1 MAVQKPSVGPSSS
14 DGRDS
19 PPPLFILP
27 SFLPMNSLRLDA
39 ASMGLPGQSTAM
51 SMQKFDDS
59 QPPDQTAACE
69 PLDTPEPEFVSSSP
83 ALQRLLDQAG
93 IIAPHLRIATL
104 EGESGTGK
112 HTLARL
118 LYGRYALRHPD
129 IRHWGFTRYDAR
141 DWLLS
146 QTEPRSLAGFIFLDR
161 VDLLGAPG
169 QSLLLRILKA
179 LDFRQTGTLAVIG
192 SSESSLRELARN
204 NQFLS
209 ELALRLTSVR
219 LTLPPLRERQTDII
233 PLANFF
239 LQRLSTRY
247 NLHAFALSAS
257 AVSCLLQ
264 HQWPGN
270 LRELSSILES
280 AVIECSNSII
290 QPEDLALP
298 DHSPATFLPT
308 RTPELLNLDAVIYR
322 HILHVLHLN
331 GGNKLRAARQL
342 GVSRSTLYRLLEK
355 RITDK
360 RLTFSR

>member
-1 MAVQKPSVGPSSS
+1 
-14 DGRDS
+14 
-19 PPPLFILP
+19 
-27 SFLPMNSLRLDA
+27 
-39 ASMGLPGQSTAM
+39 M
-51 SMQKFDDS
+51 SMQTFVESKLPNQPADS
-59 QPPDQTAACE
+59 EA
-69 PLDTPEPEFVSSSP
+69 LDTPEPQFVSTSP
-83 ALQRLLDQAG
+83 AIGRLLDQAG

-118 LYGRYALRHPD
+118 LYGRYAYRQPE
-129 IRHWGFTRYDAR
+129 IRQWGFTRYDAR

-146 QTEPRSLAGFIFLDR
+146 QTDPQSLTGFIFLDR

-179 LDFRQTGTLAVIG
+179 LDFRRTGTLAVIA

-204 NQFLS
+204 GQFLS
-209 ELALRLTSVR
+209 ELAPRLTSVR
-219 LTLPPLRERQTDII
+219 LTLPPLRDRQSDIV

-247 NLHAFALSAS
+247 NLPYLTLSPTATS
-257 AVSCLLQ
+257 RLVE

-280 AVIECSNSII
+280 AIIECSNSII

-298 DHSPATFLPT
+298 DHSPAILLPT
-308 RTPELLNLDAVIYR
+308 RTPELLDLDAVIYR
-322 HILHVLHLN
+322 HILYVLDLN
-331 GGNKLRAARQL
+331 RGNKLRAARQL
-342 GVSRSTLYRLLEK
+342 GISRSTLYRLLEK
-355 RITDK
+355 R
-360 RLTFSR
+360 LTFAS